1 MSISV
6 QTPVQIA
13 WVTHDLDSTESAL
26 TALLGARKWVRT
38 PAVHF
43 GPDTCLH
50 RGAPADFVA
59 DISLSYIGDMQ
70 LELIQPVRGE
80 SVYREF
86 LDASGPGLHH
96 VCIRADDPEAF
107 ATAVADAAATGA
119 EIVTQGV
126 IAGGLQFAYLSVPT
140 AGVPF
145 VEIAYVPDDIQAFF
159 DYIKG
164 EQA

>member
-6 QTPVQIA
+6 QIPVQIA
-13 WVTHDLDSTESAL
+13 WVTHDLDSTESTL
-26 TALLGARKWVRT
+26 TALLGAGKWVRT

-43 GPDTCLH
+43 GPDTCVY

-59 DISLSYIGDMQ
+59 DISLSYAGDMQ
-70 LELIQPVRGE
+70 LEVIRPVRGE

-86 LDASGPGLHH
+86 LDDQGPGLHH
-96 VCIRADDPEAF
+96 VCTRVDDPAAF
-107 ATAVADAAATGA
+107 ATAVAAAAATGA
-119 EIVTQGV
+119 DIVTQGV
-126 IAGGLQFAYLSVPT
+126 IAGGLQFAYLSAPT

-145 VEIAYVPDDIQAFF
+145 LEITYVPDSIQAFF
-159 DYIKG
+159 DHIKK